1 MFGVAGD
8 GGSAMVRVGLGDA
21 KIAQYKSDAGS

>member
-8 GGSAMVRVGLGDA
+8 GGSAIVGIGLGDA
-21 KIAQYKSDAGS
+21 KIAQYKWDVAI